1 VSLSYEDVQEI
12 LRLLDNSPYDELN
25 LQTDSF
31 NLYLKRSE
39 DNTGWSQE
47 IQTLKTLRENT
58 GQPGTMKPA
67 DKMPATTQ
75 ASEPPATEPDLLDI
89 RAPMVGT
96 FYRAPKPGAE
106 PFVDI
111 GSEVEEHTVIAIIE
125 VMKLMSS
132 IPAAM
137 SGEIREIVAQD
148 AQFVEKGQLL
158 MRIKPGS
165 P

>member
-75 ASEPPATEPDLLDI
+75 TSDPPATEPDLLDI

-106 PFVDI
+106 PFVNI

-148 AQFVEKGQLL
+148 AQFVENGQLL
-158 MRIKPGS
+158 MRIKSGS